1 MTMILWPPP
10 EDVAAQVLTRI
21 TATLQGLPQG
31 AKGIRV
37 HASLNSKEALISPH
51 DSASTAAGTA
61 MGGGSSRHLARHWR
75 PRLQPARLASP
86 SMPTQDARS
95 GAAGAVAQGGA
106 AGQRKKD

>member
-51 DSASTAAGTA
+51 DSASSEAGTA
-61 MGGGSSRHLARHWR
+61 MGGACQRPSSTALT
-75 PRLQPARLASP
+75 PAAPACETGFS
-86 SMPTQDARS
+86 
-95 GAAGAVAQGGA
+95 
-106 AGQRKKD
+106 